1 MPDIRLVA
9 LDLDGTVFNDEKEIT
24 PRTLEAIRAAIAKG
38 VDVIPATGRVASGV
52 PEAFLRIPGVRY
64 ALTSNG
70 ASVVELSTGKPLV
83 NLPFDAALASDI
95 YDIVAATGGAMG
107 IFIGGK
113 AYTDYFGAN
122 DGLALMPPALRRYLR
137 DSRIVVND
145 MHAVFAAHP
154 HEVEKFSIT
163 YRDNAARDAAWLEN
177 NGYHAEKVQPVDLFP
192 RTKHCEA
199 VLLLS
204 KLNVDHHIE
213 VEVSMDELD
222 VTAAE
227 SKATYNEIREHVW
240 EHHQLKVSN
249 LYIAQVKQKHGIIE
263 RENYNKPKSE
273 NAKQPKCPKEKE
285 AAIVEAL
292 RHFQMI

>member
-52 PEAFLRIPGVRY
+52 PEAFLHIPGVRY

-137 DSRIVVND
+137 DSRIVVDD
-145 MHAVFAAHP
+145 MHAVFATHP

-163 YRDNAARDAAWLEN
+163 YRDNAARDAA
-177 NGYHAEKVQPVDLFP
+177 
-192 RTKHCEA
+192 
-199 VLLLS
+199 
-204 KLNVDHHIE
+204 
-213 VEVSMDELD
+213 
-222 VTAAE
+222 
-227 SKATYNEIREHVW
+227 
-240 EHHQLKVSN
+240 
-249 LYIAQVKQKHGIIE
+249 
-263 RENYNKPKSE
+263 
-273 NAKQPKCPKEKE
+273 
-285 AAIVEAL
+285 
-292 RHFQMI
+292 